1 LLIITAEYLRGV
13 RFHMKLPICYF
24 CARTK
29 ILCSTCQ
36 RKLDNGEISQL
47 DVDISHELVM
57 LKEKKYPELDKID
70 FIKAIKIQNITLILV
85 QGLKSVDKS
94 LVNRVSKDLEKMG
107 YGRVR
112 IIEKERDVK
121 LLVEQVIFPSRVL
134 GVNILWLPDGSSEY
148 TVRISHRDARRM
160 PIKKETAEEILSQL
174 LGKYVRIMY
183 V

>member
-1 LLIITAEYLRGV
+1 
-13 RFHMKLPICYF
+13 MKLPICYF

-29 ILCSTCQ
+29 ILCPRCQ
-36 RKLDNGEISQL
+36 KKLDEGKISQL
-47 DVDISHELVM
+47 DVDISHDLVM

-70 FIKAIKIQNITLILV
+70 FIKAISIQNITLILV
-85 QGLKSVDKS
+85 HGSKNIDKGL
-94 LVNRVSKDLEKMG
+94 LSKVAKELERIG

-112 IIEKERDVK
+112 IVEKERDVK
-121 LLVEQVIFPSRVL
+121 LLVEQVIYPSRVL

-148 TVRISHRDARRM
+148 TVRISYRDARRM
-160 PIKKETAEEILSQL
+160 PLRKEVAEEVLTQL